1 MLREREVVPCTKS
14 DFLKLLAVSFPH
26 SAAAKKA
33 YILRSIC
40 ERMICMIKTNRVKL
54 LTYGALLIAVNIV
67 ITRIFAINIGVVRI
81 SFTFVPQVLG
91 SMLFGPWIG
100 AALAL
105 IADVLGQ
112 LMTGGMPWLGFCIS
126 TVIYGISYGAFLYKR
141 PKTYKNIIICVLL
154 QQIFVDAIL
163 GSLWF
168 YHYMGTPFLGALAAR
183 SIDAVAM
190 IPVKIFVIK
199 YIWKLIGEKIKI

>member
-1 MLREREVVPCTKS
+1 MAGEREVVLCTKS
-14 DFLKLLAVSFPH
+14 IFVLAVSFPH
-26 SAAAKKA
+26 SAAAKKP

-40 ERMICMIKTNRVKL
+40 ERMICMIKTNRVKF

-67 ITRIFAINIGVVRI
+67 ATRIFAVNIGVVRI
-81 SFTFVPQVLG
+81 SSTFLPQALG
-91 SMLFGPWIG
+91 SIIFGPWIG
-100 AALAL
+100 AVLAL

-126 TVIYGISYGAFLYKR
+126 TVLYGISYGAFLYKR
-141 PKTYKNIIICVLL
+141 PKNYKNIIICVIL
-154 QQIFVDAIL
+154 QQIFIDALL

-199 YIWKLIGEKIKI
+199 YIWKLIGDRIKL